1 MNSNQPL
8 VSIIVPV
15 YNKRRY
21 LHTILNQIAEQTFS
35 DFECILIDDGSTD
48 GSAEI
53 CDAFALRDSRFVV
66 KHIPNGGVAH
76 ARNVGLD
83 LAAGAYITFID
94 ADDEVTPEYLDN
106 LYKCII
112 QSGADIVIGSLAGI
126 RDHNPAIVPA
136 RNPFPP
142 GTHLLAED
150 LVSFARIQKGFGTYG
165 WCCAK
170 LLSRELIADT
180 RFTEGLVLAEDFD
193 FYLKLYPA
201 VSTIYY
207 DDKPNYLYRQEAEN
221 CSVVKDDDKINYLDQ
236 LLLNLRY
243 RAFLQ
248 KMNAWSGENQEIVEQ
263 LISNYIFF
271 TIVHSP
277 VAEIP
282 EKIDLLRGICTE
294 HEPRFLPVGALQRVI
309 FALFRHNMKK
319 TTQALMWT
327 IRFLRKV
334 KHRISL

>member
-1 MNSNQPL
+1 MTI
-8 VSIIVPV
+8 SIIIPV

-21 LHTILNQIAEQTFS
+21 LDNLLNQIARQTFS

-106 LYKCII
+106 LYKCIT

-150 LVSFARIQKGFGTYG
+150 LVSFARIQKSFGTYG

-248 KMNAWSGENQEIVEQ
+248 KMNAW
-263 LISNYIFF
+263 
-271 TIVHSP
+271 
-277 VAEIP
+277 
-282 EKIDLLRGICTE
+282 
-294 HEPRFLPVGALQRVI
+294 
-309 FALFRHNMKK
+309 
-319 TTQALMWT
+319 
-327 IRFLRKV
+327 
-334 KHRISL
+334 